1 MAKNYYAV
9 KRGFDKENNKE
20 IKDFIFDC
28 WIDVKPLVIGYE
40 NARYKGFDTKEEA
53 EVWLSVVDKKDAEKR
68 AKDKVDRI
76 KEDIGI
82 VTISNDPISLLAL
95 EYKRAGYSREEAI
108 ANIIEGSIEII
119 NQVYKSL

>member
-20 IKDFIFDC
+20 IKDFIFDS

>member
-20 IKDFIFDC
+20 IKDFIFDS

-68 AKDKVDRI
+68 SKDKVNRI

-108 ANIIEGSIEII
+108 AKIIEGSIEII